1 MVQDDAHPLRALMQ
15 QVGFSSYRAL
25 SQSAGVSEKQLRQ
38 LRRGAI
44 AHLRLHALLKVS
56 QTLQV
61 SLPQLLATLEANS
74 DTLPYPPYLSHSHTP
89 SSELTVLRQEYDRLQ
104 NQLAEQKQE
113 LLQEFQQSSLQIL
126 EPLLLQLPTAAFAAQ
141 QNPQAPAVKL
151 LPLLKPIDHLL
162 QEWGIEAIAPVGTE
176 LPYDPHYHQL
186 MEGTAEIGEPVR
198 VRYTGYRWGD
208 RLLYRAKVSR
218 VRN

>member
-1 MVQDDAHPLRALMQ
+1 MQ

-25 SQSAGVSEKQLRQ
+25 SQAAGISEKQLRQ

-44 AHLRLHALLKVS
+44 AHLRLHTLLKVS

-61 SLPQLLATLEANS
+61 PLPELLAILEIKSDFLPQL
-74 DTLPYPPYLSHSHTP
+74 PPTAP
-89 SSELTVLRQEYDRLQ
+89 PPPSELTALRQEYERLQ
-104 NQLAEQKQE
+104 NQLVQQEQK

-151 LPLLKPIDHLL
+151 LPLLKPIDRLL
-162 QEWGIEAIAPVGTE
+162 QEWGIEATASVGAE
-176 LPYDPHYHQL
+176 LPYDPQYHQL
-186 MEGTAEIGEPVR
+186 MEGIAELGEPVR

-218 VRN
+218 IQS